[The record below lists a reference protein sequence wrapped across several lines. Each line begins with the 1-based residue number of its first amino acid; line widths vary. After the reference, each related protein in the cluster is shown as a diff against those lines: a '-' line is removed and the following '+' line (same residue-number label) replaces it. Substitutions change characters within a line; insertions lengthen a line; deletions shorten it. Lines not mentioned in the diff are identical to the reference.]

1 MDQYTNTAMPSGQHC
16 CKGKGWALVIG
27 LLFIAIG
34 IVISSIIVANT
45 FYKVKALSNAVAVTG
60 SAEKIVKSDTVKWSS
75 NFTRTVTAEALKDG
89 SNQMKADLDL
99 VQKLFRQRGVADS
112 EIFVQTLVVNPICEN
127 SANYDY
133 NTNTTSCTGNRLSG
147 YNLQQSIVVQSEN
160 VDMVTKLSQEAAGY
174 FIDQGLIFTSQS
186 VEYYYSKLGDLK
198 MDLIAEAT
206 ANAKTRAEQI
216 AASTGSGLG
225 WLQSAGIGVF
235 QVTAVNSTEI
245 SDYGYYDT
253 SALEKKVTAVV
264 KASFTLVK

>member
-1 MDQYTNTAMPSGQHC
+1 MDQYSNMPMPPAAHC
-16 CKGKGWALVIG
+16 CKGKGWALVVG
-27 LLFIAIG
+27 LLLIAIG
-34 IVISSIIVANT
+34 IVISSLIIANT
-45 FYKVKALSNAVAVTG
+45 FYKVKALSNAISVTG
-60 SAEKIVKSDTVKWSS
+60 SAEEIVKSDTIKWSS
-75 NFTRTVTAEALKDG
+75 NFSRTVPAEALKNG
-89 SNQMKADLDL
+89 SNQMKADLDAIL
-99 VQKLFRQRGVADS
+99 RVFRQRGVADS
-112 EIFVQTLVVNPICEN
+112 EIFVQTLIVNPICAN
-127 SANYDY
+127 TANYYYDS
-133 NTNTTSCTGNRLSG
+133 NTKSCTGNMLSG
-147 YNLQQSIVVQSEN
+147 YNLQQSIVVQSAN

-174 FIDQGLIFTSQS
+174 FIDQGLIFSSQG

-206 ANAKTRAEQI
+206 ANAKVRAEQI

-264 KASFTLVK
+264 RASFTLVK